1 MFKKIINTVTRKENI
16 MKKPDNILDTM
27 YVMLDLLLEQQIN
40 DADIIA
46 ELAFI
51 IKDPHQHL
59 ADLNFLI
66 HNMKDKRGKLKTDLD
81 ELREHIKTLVPRF
94 AP

>member
-1 MFKKIINTVTRKENI
+1 

-27 YVMLDLLLEQQIN
+27 YAMLDLLLEHLID
-40 DADIIA
+40 DADLIA

-51 IKDPHQHL
+51 IKDPLQHL
-59 ADLNFLI
+59 SDLNFLI

-81 ELREHIKTLVPRF
+81 ELREHIKTLGPRF
-94 AP
+94 E

>member
-1 MFKKIINTVTRKENI
+1 
-16 MKKPDNILDTM
+16 MKKPDTILDTM
-27 YVMLDLLLEQQIN
+27 YAMLDLLLEHLID
-40 DADIIA
+40 DADLIA

-51 IKDPHQHL
+51 IKDPLQHL

-81 ELREHIKTLVPRF
+81 ELREHTKTLGTRF
-94 AP
+94 NLNDD

>member
-1 MFKKIINTVTRKENI
+1 
-16 MKKPDNILDTM
+16 MKKPDTIMGTM
-27 YVMLDLLLEQQIN
+27 YAMLDLLLEQLVD
-40 DADIIA
+40 DADLIA

-66 HNMKDKRGKLKTDLD
+66 HSMKDKRGKLKKDLN
-81 ELREHIKTLVPRF
+81 ELREHVKTLGPRVE
-94 AP
+94 